1 MASSSPISKLRNAI
15 VNRFKPHRAEAIQ
28 RIRYNVLGLV
38 VLFTLAAL
46 LPFPSLPAAI
56 IAVASRKYSE
66 KWENDWFYRWTC
78 LVEVALL
85 CIIAFNIFESGYAIK
100 CPRPAPP
107 PTPGKPKNVFT
118 SPTKASQNTPQKPF
132 KILSP
137 NAIKLPT
144 TESFYIF
151 TVGLTILANELDGI
165 PTIPNFDPNESRT
178 IPVYLGL
185 RKQHLFINIY
195 RRLLTEPIRLR
206 VPRKSFQ

>member
-1 MASSSPISKLRNAI
+1 MASSSPLSKLRNSI

-38 VLFTLAAL
+38 VLFTLASL
-46 LPFPSLPAAI
+46 LPFPSLPTAI

-100 CPRPAPP
+100 YPRPAPP

-132 KILSP
+132 KIFSP
-137 NAIKLPT
+137 NSPA
-144 TESFYIF
+144 TESIHVF
-151 TVGLTILANELDGI
+151 TVGLTLLTSGLDGI
-165 PTIPNFDPNESRT
+165 PTIPNFYSIESRA

-185 RKQHLFINIY
+185 WQQHLLINIY
-195 RRLLTEPIRLR
+195 CRLLTQPIRLR
-206 VPRKSFQ
+206 VPRESF